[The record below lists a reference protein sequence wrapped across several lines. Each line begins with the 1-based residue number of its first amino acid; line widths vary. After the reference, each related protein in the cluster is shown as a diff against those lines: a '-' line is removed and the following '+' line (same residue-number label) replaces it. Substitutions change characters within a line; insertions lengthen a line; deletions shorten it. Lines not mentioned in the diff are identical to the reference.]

1 MGNLPLGMVWSC
13 LMKYHLSEFKV
24 AVYAIG
30 VTENWK
36 ALAVMTVPFLRAQD

>member
-1 MGNLPLGMVWSC
+1 
-13 LMKYHLSEFKV
+13 MKYHPSEFNV